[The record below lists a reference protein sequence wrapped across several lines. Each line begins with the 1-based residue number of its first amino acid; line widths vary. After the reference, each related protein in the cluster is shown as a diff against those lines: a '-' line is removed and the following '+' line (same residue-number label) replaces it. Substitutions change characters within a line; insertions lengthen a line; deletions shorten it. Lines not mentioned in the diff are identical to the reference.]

1 MKNNI
6 FWGIKP
12 QQAKKQKKEAEM
24 SLDEALGK
32 VKYSSKDDKKKV
44 FTPDHQAYSILK
56 LSNKEF
62 KIIKVD
68 IELSTLQSVATML
81 ESVYDSESRAVMEMN
96 KLFADQSKKMR
107 SNTK

>member
-1 MKNNI
+1 MTKNNI

-12 QQAKKQKKEAEM
+12 HLFKKQKKEAEM
-24 SLDEALGK
+24 SIDEALGK
-32 VKYSSKDDKKKV
+32 PKYSDDKKKV

-68 IELSTLQSVATML
+68 IELSTLQSVTTML

-96 KLFADQSKKMR
+96 KLFSIQSTKMR
-107 SNTK
+107 SASK